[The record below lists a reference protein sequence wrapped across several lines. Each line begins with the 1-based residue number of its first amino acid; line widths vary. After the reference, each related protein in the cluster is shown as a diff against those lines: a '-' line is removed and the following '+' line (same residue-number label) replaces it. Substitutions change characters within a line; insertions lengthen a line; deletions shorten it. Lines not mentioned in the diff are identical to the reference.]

1 MRLAKGTAMS
11 FARTLTLSLLVGL
24 VAPAAAR
31 ADGLFVPFIGVNFG
45 GNSGRALS
53 AAIDAERL
61 DWGMSLAYMG
71 GGVLGL
77 EADLAN
83 SPDFYGKT
91 DLGGSSVLTATGNLV
106 FGIPIGGQH
115 GVGFR
120 PYALAGLGVIRS
132 KVDVLGETLSR
143 DESDFAWDF
152 GGGAMFFFGTH
163 VGLRL
168 DVRYFRTF
176 NDLGFDFI
184 DLIDRPR
191 NLDFTRTSTGLIL
204 RF

>member
-1 MRLAKGTAMS
+1 MS
-11 FARTLTLSLLVGL
+11 FKRTLTLSLLLGL
-24 VAPAAAR
+24 AAPAAAS

-45 GNSGRALS
+45 GNSGRELS
-53 AAIDAERL
+53 AAIDAERV
-61 DWGMSLAYMG
+61 DWGVSLAYMG

-77 EADLAN
+77 EADIAN
-83 SPDFYGKT
+83 SPDFFGKT

-120 PYALAGLGVIRS
+120 PYALAGLGLIRS
-132 KVDVLGETLSR
+132 RVNTLGDPLRR
-143 DESDFAWDF
+143 DENDFAWDF

-163 VGLRL
+163 VGLRAE
-168 DVRYFRTF
+168 VRYFRTF
-176 NDLGFDFI
+176 GDLDFDLL
-184 DLIDRPR
+184 DLIDRR
-191 NLDFTRTSTGLIL
+191 GKLDFARASTGLIL

>member
-1 MRLAKGTAMS
+1 MS
-11 FARTLTLSLLVGL
+11 FTRTLTLSLLLGL
-24 VAPAAAR
+24 MVPAAAR

-83 SPDFYGKT
+83 SPDFFGKT

-106 FGIPIGGQH
+106 FGIPIGGQA

-132 KVDVLGETLSR
+132 KVDRLGEDLSR
-143 DESDFAWDF
+143 DENSFAWDF

-163 VGLRL
+163 VGLRV

-176 NDLGFDFI
+176 SDLGFDFI

-191 NLDFTRTSTGLIL
+191 NLDFTRASTGLIL

>member
-1 MRLAKGTAMS
+1 MRLARGTAMS
-11 FARTLTLSLLVGL
+11 LTRTLALCLLVGL
-24 VAPAAAR
+24 VAPTAAR

-106 FGIPIGGQH
+106 IGIPIGGQH

-143 DESDFAWDF
+143 DESDFAFDF

-176 NDLGFDFI
+176 TDLGFDFI

>member
-1 MRLAKGTAMS
+1 MS
-11 FARTLTLSLLVGL
+11 FTRTLTLSLLIGL
-24 VAPAAAR
+24 AAPVVAR

-77 EADLAN
+77 EADIAN
-83 SPDFYGKT
+83 SPDFFGKT

-106 FGIPIGGQH
+106 FGIPIGGQQ

-120 PYALAGLGVIRS
+120 PYVLAGLGVIRS
-132 KVDVLGETLSR
+132 RVNTFGEELRR
-143 DESDFAWDF
+143 DENSFAWDF

-163 VGLRL
+163 VGLRA

-176 NDLGFDFI
+176 SDLGFDFI

-191 NLDFTRTSTGLIL
+191 NLDFTRASTGLIL

>member
-1 MRLAKGTAMS
+1 MS
-11 FARTLTLSLLVGL
+11 FTRTLILSLLVGL
-24 VAPAAAR
+24 ATPAVAR

-53 AAIDAERL
+53 AAVDAERL

-71 GGVLGL
+71 GGVIGL
-77 EADLAN
+77 EADIAN
-83 SPDFYGKT
+83 SPDFFGKT

-106 FGIPIGGQH
+106 FGIPIGGQQ

-132 KVDVLGETLSR
+132 KVDAFGETLSR
-143 DESDFAWDF
+143 DENSLAWDF

-176 NDLGFDFI
+176 SDLGFDFI
-184 DLIDRPR
+184 DVIDRPR

>member
-1 MRLAKGTAMS
+1 MRLARGTAMS
-11 FARTLTLSLLVGL
+11 LTRTLALSLLVGL

-53 AAIDAERL
+53 AAIDAKRL

-106 FGIPIGGQH
+106 IGIPIGGQH

-132 KVDVLGETLSR
+132 KVDVLGESLSR

-176 NDLGFDFI
+176 TDLGFDFI